1 MKDFLRHNGI
11 LILII
16 AVLLGL
22 ITALVSMFLG
32 GTANPVA
39 NLAGLIATPVR
50 NGVDAVVN
58 WTEERYNDAFER
70 ENLRE
75 ENERLKRENAQLRAQ
90 QREAEAAL
98 RDNER
103 LRNEMGLREKRRDF
117 VYEDAR
123 VTGRST
129 SNWEDTLTLSKGEN
143 AGISAGDCVVD
154 EYGNLV
160 GIISKVGV
168 NWSTLI
174 TVVDSDLEMGGL
186 LARTDDAAILEGDF
200 SLMGE
205 GRLKLTYLP
214 EGSELIAGDMVL
226 TSGLGGEYPSGLVVG
241 HIEEVLTDPTGMT
254 RYAVVVPET
263 DFNSLKQ
270 VLVIKEFDIVE

>member
-154 EYGNLV
+154 EYRNLV
-160 GIISKVGV
+160 GFISKVGV

>member
-22 ITALVSMFLG
+22 ITALVSMFMG

-39 NLAGLIATPVR
+39 NLAGLISTPVR
-50 NGVDAVVN
+50 NGINAVVN

-70 ENLRE
+70 ENAE
-75 ENERLKRENAQLRAQ
+75 LRAQ
-90 QREAEAAL
+90 QRDAEAAL

-226 TSGLGGEYPSGLVVG
+226 TSGLGGEYPSGRVVG

-263 DFNSLKQ
+263 DFNALKQ